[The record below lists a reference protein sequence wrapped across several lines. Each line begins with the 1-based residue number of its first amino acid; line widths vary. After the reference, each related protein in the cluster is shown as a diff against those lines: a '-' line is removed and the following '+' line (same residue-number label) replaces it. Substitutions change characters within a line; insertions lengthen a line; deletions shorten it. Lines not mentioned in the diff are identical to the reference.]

1 MERPSYISL
10 GHWDEWVI
18 GSRVSFELTALNV
31 ESLTGVTG
39 YDYLL
44 YSSAIPRRKDLG
56 SLYHH
61 FLILKG
67 VEQ

>member
-1 MERPSYISL
+1 MERPSHL
-10 GHWDEWVI
+10 TLAHWDEWVI
-18 GSRVSFELTALNV
+18 GSGVDPELTVLNV

-44 YSSAIPRRKDLG
+44 YSSAIPRRNDLG
-56 SLYHH
+56 SLYQH